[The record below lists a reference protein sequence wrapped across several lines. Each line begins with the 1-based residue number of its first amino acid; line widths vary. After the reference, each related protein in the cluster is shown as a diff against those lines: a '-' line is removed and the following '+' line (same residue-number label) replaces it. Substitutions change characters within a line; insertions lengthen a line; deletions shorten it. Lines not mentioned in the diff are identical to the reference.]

1 MFVMPFKEL
10 NVMQPSAAEVERM
23 PDHSAIGIA
32 HWAKSCKET
41 RFFSLGFA

>member
-10 NVMQPSAAEVERM
+10 NVMQPSASAAAGRM

-32 HWAKSCKET
+32 HWAKSCK
-41 RFFSLGFA
+41 RNKVL